1 MADEVPNPKR
11 IKFPYQGRRDDSKYY
26 KYHRNYGHHTGDAT
40 PMDIH
45 TRIEVNDKPEVSRVY
60 IPTISRGPIVAG
72 NSNRAINGYARAY
85 RRKASEIMVMEVT
98 ENPPI
103 RSTAENAPITFFPG
117 DMTGITF
124 PHHDPLVIS
133 AKIAHCKVAHV
144 FLDGGS
150 SVNIVFL
157 NAFKQLGVSERL
169 LD

>member
-11 IKFPYQGRRDDSKYY
+11 IKFPHQGRRDDSKYY
-26 KYHRNYGHHTGDAT
+26 KYYRNYGHHTGDAT

-45 TRIEVNDKPEVSRVY
+45 TRSEVNDKPKVSRVY

-103 RSTAENAPITFFPG
+103 RSQRRTRRSHSSLETRRASLSPITIPW
-117 DMTGITF
+117 
-124 PHHDPLVIS
+124 
-133 AKIAHCKVAHV
+133 
-144 FLDGGS
+144 
-150 SVNIVFL
+150 
-157 NAFKQLGVSERL
+157 
-169 LD
+169 